1 MSMSDAARYQFLA
14 DNQVSIEWIQSGA
27 NKGCPRLFL
36 GRGKTPYIGRTL
48 TQALNLAE
56 AFVSSQA
63 SQPVKAAATKTGKK
77 TTAGARA

>member
-1 MSMSDAARYQFLA
+1 MSMSSSERYGFIV
-14 DNQVSIEWIQSGA
+14 DNQVSIEWIQSGP

-36 GRGKTPYIGRTL
+36 GRGKTPYLGRTL
-48 TQALNLAE
+48 TQALDLAE